1 MFCNLANQKSSQ
13 LEFSLNVSFS
23 FAFVIYSIDLSRCFL
38 QAVNPA
44 WQKPLKLLMSLISR
58 YGFFKNGWILDAMC
72 GSGSSSHAA
81 ILSGMN
87 AFLFDE
93 IDWKVK
99 ASKFRAEDFRNQY
112 DSETEILGRQE
123 KETQDDA
130 AGPDE
135 DAAATEKDEDDA
147 FLNAGTEDPDEGT
160 PPFPSIV
167 NTF

>member
-1 MFCNLANQKSSQ
+1 
-13 LEFSLNVSFS
+13 
-23 FAFVIYSIDLSRCFL
+23 
-38 QAVNPA
+38 
-44 WQKPLKLLMSLISR
+44 
-58 YGFFKNGWILDAMC
+58 
-72 GSGSSSHAA
+72 
-81 ILSGMN
+81 MN

-160 PPFPSIV
+160 PLSFTYRECIFMFNQLKRV
-167 NTF
+167 QL